1 MSVEDEIFQ
10 PISSTD
16 WLQFKQV
23 VFATETQDGSE
34 LSDEFESGTDAGTG
48 SNLNESRNIT
58 NISEGTTSSTV
69 TKSTTVNNQPQSER
83 GAGQSSIEKKAGACS
98 CACPQKVKPPHPD
111 EKVSMMK
118 CIKIFFNNRSRTK

>member
-1 MSVEDEIFQ
+1 MNVEEEIFQ

-34 LSDEFESGTDAGTG
+34 VSELSDESETNAGTG
-48 SNLNESRNIT
+48 IT
-58 NISEGTTSSTV
+58 NISEGTTSSTA
-69 TKSTTVNNQPQSER
+69 TKSTTVNNQLLSER

-98 CACPQKVKPPHPD
+98 CAYPQKVKPSSHPD